1 MLGTG
6 RGSLNSQQRL
16 AGIIS
21 KTSTDTI
28 GL

>member
-21 KTSTDTI
+21 KISTDAI
-28 GL
+28 RL